1 MSTKI
6 EYDGVTTCA
15 LSVSNLEASLAWY
28 QTHLGL
34 ELCFKVME
42 MGWAELQT
50 PTANLT
56 LGLSQVEKVEGKG
69 GATVVFGVKDID
81 KVRAQLEAGQVQF
94 DGDTMVIPE
103 MTKLATFFDPDGNTL
118 MLAQDLSS

>member
-6 EYDGVTTCA
+6 DYDGVSTCA
-15 LSVSNLEASLAWY
+15 LSVSNLEQSLNWY
-28 QTHLGL
+28 QTQLGL
-34 ELCFKVME
+34 ELRFKVDE

-50 PTANLT
+50 PTPNLI
-56 LGLSQVEKVEGKG
+56 LGLSQVEKVEGQG

-81 KVRAQLEAGQVQF
+81 KARARLEDNKVKF
-94 DGDTMVIPE
+94 DGETMVIPK

-118 MLAQDLSS
+118 MLAQDLTQ

>member
-1 MSTKI
+1 MSTTI
-6 EYDGVTTCA
+6 EYDGVSTCA
-15 LSVSNLEASLAWY
+15 LCVSNLEASLSWY

-34 ELCFKVME
+34 ELRFKVEE

-50 PTANLT
+50 PTPKLT
-56 LGLSQVEKVEGKG
+56 LGLSQVEKVEGQG
-69 GATVVFGVKDID
+69 GGTLVFGVKDID
-81 KVRAQLEAGQVQF
+81 KVRAQLEGNQVKF
-94 DGDTMVIPE
+94 DGETLVIPE

>member
-6 EYDGVTTCA
+6 DYDGVTTCA
-15 LSVSNLEASLAWY
+15 LSVSSLEQSLSWY
-28 QTHLGL
+28 QTQLGL
-34 ELCFKVME
+34 ELRFKVDE

-50 PTANLT
+50 PTPNLT
-56 LGLSQVEKVEGKG
+56 LGLSQVEKVEGQG

-81 KVRAQLEAGQVQF
+81 KARARLEANKVKF
-94 DGDTMVIPE
+94 DGETMVIPE

-118 MLAQDLSS
+118 MLAQDLSQ

>member
-6 EYDGVTTCA
+6 DYDGVTTCA
-15 LSVSNLEASLAWY
+15 LSVSSLEQSLSWY
-28 QTHLGL
+28 QTQLGL
-34 ELCFKVME
+34 ELRFKVDE

-50 PTANLT
+50 PTPNLT
-56 LGLSQVEKVEGKG
+56 LGLSQVEKVEGQG

-81 KVRAQLEAGQVQF
+81 KVRAQLEANKVKF
-94 DGDTMVIPE
+94 DGETMVIPE

-118 MLAQDLSS
+118 MLAQDLSQ